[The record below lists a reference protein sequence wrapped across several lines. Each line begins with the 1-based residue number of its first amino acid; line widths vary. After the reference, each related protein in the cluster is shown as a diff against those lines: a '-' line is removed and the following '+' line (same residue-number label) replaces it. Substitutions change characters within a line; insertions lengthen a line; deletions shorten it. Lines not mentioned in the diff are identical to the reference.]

1 MRFFSDLSE
10 TKVKRNHLP
19 HWQQEG
25 STYFVTWRLKDSIPR
40 DVLERLISE
49 RTEWESLHPKP
60 WTDDEESEYHN
71 TFSKEADRLMDMGFG
86 ECVFRNLNC
95 RDALAKSLSLFDGER
110 FLMHS
115 WVAMP
120 NHVHVLFSL
129 VEGGSL
135 EKVIGGWKGY
145 SARDINVVMG
155 NEGSLWQKDYFDRI
169 IRDWEHMFR
178 VAKYIRRNPEKAK
191 LRDSDFTLY
200 EAEWVK
206 QMLG

>member
-1 MRFFSDLSE
+1 MRFFNDLTE
-10 TKVKRNHLP
+10 IQKTQNHLP

-40 DVLERLISE
+40 DMLERLISE
-49 RTEWESLHPKP
+49 RTEWEHLHPKP
-60 WTDDEESEYHN
+60 WTDEEETEFHN

-86 ECVFRNLNC
+86 ECVLRNSDC
-95 RDALAKSLSLFDGER
+95 RDALAKSLSLFDSER

-145 SARDINVVMG
+145 SARDINIAMG

-191 LRDSDFTLY
+191 LRDEEFTLY

>member
-1 MRFFSDLSE
+1 MRFFNDLAKIKK
-10 TKVKRNHLP
+10 TQNHLP

-25 STYFVTWRLKDSIPR
+25 STYFITWRLKDSIPR

-49 RTEWESLHPKP
+49 RTDWESLHPKP
-60 WTDDEESEYHN
+60 WTDEEEAEYHN

-86 ECVFRNLNC
+86 ECVLRNLNS

-145 SARDINVVMG
+145 SSRDINVVMG

-191 LRDSDFTLY
+191 LQDGDFTLY

>member
-1 MRFFSDLSE
+1 MRFFNDLAE
-10 TKVKRNHLP
+10 IEKTQNHLP

-86 ECVFRNLNC
+86 ECVLRNLKC

-145 SARDINVVMG
+145 SAKDINTVTG
-155 NEGSLWQKDYFDRI
+155 KEGALWQKDYFDRI
-169 IRDWEHMFR
+169 IRNWEHMFR

-191 LRDSDFTLY
+191 LRDEEFTLY

-206 QMLG
+206 RMLG

>member
-1 MRFFSDLSE
+1 MRFFNDLAKIE
-10 TKVKRNHLP
+10 KTQNHLP

-40 DVLERLISE
+40 DVLERLINEKSNWE
-49 RTEWESLHPKP
+49 RSHHKP
-60 WTDDEESEYHN
+60 WTDIEEAEYHN
-71 TFSKEADRLMDMGFG
+71 TFSKESDRLMDMEFG
-86 ECVFRNLNC
+86 ECVLRHLNC
-95 RDALAKSLSLFDGER
+95 RDALANSLSLFDGER

-145 SARDINVVMG
+145 SSKDINVVMG

-169 IRDWEHMFR
+169 IRYWEHMFR
-178 VAKYIRRNPEKAK
+178 AAKYIRRNPEKAK
-191 LRDSDFTLY
+191 LRDGEFTLY

>member
-1 MRFFSDLSE
+1 MRFFNDLAE
-10 TKVKRNHLP
+10 IEKTQNHLP

-25 STYFVTWRLKDSIPR
+25 STYFDTWRLKDSIPR

-49 RTEWESLHPKP
+49 RTDWEILHPKP
-60 WTDDEESEYHN
+60 WTDEEEAEYHN

-86 ECVFRNLNC
+86 ECVLRHLNC

-129 VEGGSL
+129 VESGSL
-135 EKVIGGWKGY
+135 EKVIGGWKEY
-145 SARDINVVMG
+145 SAKDINVVIG

-191 LRDSDFTLY
+191 LRDGEFTLY
-200 EAEWVK
+200 EGEWVK